1 MKKSELLSAIS
12 GVAEDEPIWFWITT
26 RDVMT
31 ERLLWNHTDIKKDLT
46 DEEYAKIIAMLE
58 VDDGLVES
66 IFQAEDYLLKKIV
79 ENRKIKEEGNK

>member
-12 GVAEDEPIWFWITT
+12 GVAEDEPIWFWVTT
-26 RDVMT
+26 KDAML
-31 ERLLWNHTDIKKDLT
+31 ERLLWNHTEVKKDLT

-58 VDDGLVES
+58 IDDGLVES

-79 ENRKIKEEGNK
+79 ENRKTKEEGNK